1 MDTLGEKQSV
11 VVCLNDLAKGYL
23 RKFQDNADLA
33 FVIKCCDLGLNY
45 FPNYAELLLLKAE
58 TLKKQ
63 YEVQFAKY
71 GKNFKSDALY
81 AEMETVYAILV
92 KLHYKEIPLQMYD
105 EWMASLERDKNIYN
119 NKEINVIFNTQ
130 SK

>member
-1 MDTLGEKQSV
+1 MILIPASS
-11 VVCLNDLAKGYL
+11 
-23 RKFQDNADLA
+23 
-33 FVIKCCDLGLNY
+33 IS
-45 FPNYAELLLLKAE
+45 ELLLLKAE